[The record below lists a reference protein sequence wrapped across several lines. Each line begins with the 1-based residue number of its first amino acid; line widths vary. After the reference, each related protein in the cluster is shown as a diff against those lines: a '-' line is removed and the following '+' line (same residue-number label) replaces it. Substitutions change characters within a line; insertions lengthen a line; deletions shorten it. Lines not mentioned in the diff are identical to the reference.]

1 MSRRA
6 AIEEKNM
13 SILNCFFALAAAFFV
28 AIPGFATASDALT
41 VDAGALANLRLSM
54 PDSAASKNYLGL
66 KGTDTFT
73 MPQIKADTVII
84 EIFSMYCPICQAEAP
99 VVNELHQLIEKTPSL
114 KGKVKLIGIGTGNSA
129 FEVEVFRKKYNIL
142 FPLFPDEKFAIQ
154 KALSEPIRTPTFIAI
169 KGYGGKGLK
178 VKHIHIGRMTPK
190 QFLKEVTAASR
201 RK

>member
-1 MSRRA
+1 MSRCA

-13 SILNCFFALAAAFFV
+13 TILNCFFALAAAFFV
-28 AIPGFATASDALT
+28 TIPGFAAASDSLA

-73 MPQIKADTVII
+73 IPQIKADTVII

-99 VVNELHQLIEKTPSL
+99 VVNELHRLIEKTPSL
-114 KGKVKLIGIGTGNSA
+114 KGKVKLIGIGAGNSA

-142 FPLFPDEKFAIQ
+142 FPLFPDEKFGIQ
-154 KALSEPIRTPTFIAI
+154 KALSGPIRTPTFIAI
-169 KGYGGKGLK
+169 RGSGGKGLK
-178 VKHIHIGRMTPK
+178 VQHVNIGRMTPK
-190 QFLKEVTAASR
+190 QFLKEATAASR

>member
-1 MSRRA
+1 MSRCA

-13 SILNCFFALAAAFFV
+13 SILNCCLALAAVSFV
-28 AIPGFATASDALT
+28 TIPGLATASDSLT
-41 VDAGALANLRLSM
+41 VDAGALAGLRLSVS
-54 PDSAASKNYLGL
+54 DNAAAKAYLGL

-114 KGKVKLIGIGTGNSA
+114 KGKVKLIGIGAGNSA

-154 KALSEPIRTPTFIAI
+154 KALSGPIRTPTFIAVR
-169 KGYGGKGLK
+169 GYGGKGLK
-178 VKHIHIGRMTPK
+178 VQHVHIGRMTPE
-190 QFLKEVTAASR
+190 QFLKKATAASR

>member
-6 AIEEKNM
+6 TIEEKNM
-13 SILNCFFALAAAFFV
+13 SILNCFFALAAVCFV
-28 AIPGFATASDALT
+28 TIPGLATASDSLT
-41 VDAGALANLRLSM
+41 VDAGALAGFRFSI
-54 PDSAASKNYLGL
+54 PDNAGAKNYLGL

-73 MPQIKADTVII
+73 IPQIKADTVII

-99 VVNELHQLIEKTPSL
+99 VVNELHRLIEKTPSL
-114 KGKVKLIGIGTGNSA
+114 KGKVKLIGIGAGNSA

-142 FPLFPDEKFAIQ
+142 FPLFPDEKYGIQ
-154 KALSEPIRTPTFIAI
+154 KALSGPIRTPTFVAI
-169 KGYGGKGLK
+169 KGFGGKGLK
-178 VKHIHIGRMTPK
+178 VQHVHVGRMTPK